1 MTDLEYDI
9 LDELYFVTSWPTLAD
24 ALKRST
30 TDAALRTAV
39 EALAKRG
46 FVRTYFPDPD
56 SEMTYHPLLFGE
68 HYQQMLYL
76 ASKAGLIAHTSGE

>member
-9 LDELYFVTSWPTLAD
+9 LDELYFVTGWPALANTLQ
-24 ALKRST
+24 RPV
-30 TDAALRTAV
+30 TDPDLRTAM
-39 EALAKRG
+39 EALVKRG

-68 HYQQMLYL
+68 HYLQMLYL